1 MVEITGHNVLSSS
14 FVACVVMVLLA
25 TVSPAAATTFEVD
38 NSVPDSPGGQRF
50 NNELGVENMRQV
62 LSDAA
67 SFIQGAFSLST
78 PKDIATVTL
87 VVESMPGGVAAT
99 GGSTIHLSAEY
110 IASQPADTAALVHE
124 ITGVLYHESTHV
136 WQNNNGNYGSDQY
149 FTGVI
154 EGVADWIRLTAGF
167 ASAGWSPRARGGNWY
182 DGYTTT
188 AYFLDWINS
197 SQKPNFVNELNQK
210 MADPWS
216 NDFFLQLTGMSVDDL
231 WQEYQNSI

>member
-1 MVEITGHNVLSSS
+1 MKGPNVLRLAAGY
-14 FVACVVMVLLA
+14 VLLVLLA
-25 TVSPAAATTFEVD
+25 TTAPAAATTFEV
-38 NSVPDSPGGQRF
+38 NNNVPDSPGGQRF

-62 LSDAA
+62 LSNAA
-67 SFIQGAFSLST
+67 SYIQAAFSLSA
-78 PKDIATVTL
+78 PKDIPTVTL
-87 VVESMPGGVAAT
+87 VVESIPGGVAAT

-110 IASQPADTAALVHE
+110 IAGQPADTAALVRE

-136 WQNNNGNYGSDQY
+136 WQNNNGNYGSDQF

-154 EGVADWIRLTAGF
+154 EGIADWIRLTSGF

-188 AYFLDWINS
+188 AYFLDWIQS
-197 SQKPNFVNELNQK
+197 TQKANFVNELNQK

-216 NDFFLQLTGMSVDDL
+216 NDFFLQLVGRSVDEL
-231 WQEYQNSI
+231 WQDYQNSI